1 MAGTMRA
8 WAVSTPGPIDSGPL
22 VPIER
27 DIPEPGRGQL
37 RLRVLACGVCRTDLH
52 LAEGDLPPRRPLVI
66 PGHEIVGMVDSL
78 GPEASRYAVGDRVG
92 AAWLAHTDGTCRF
105 CLADKENLCLA
116 PTFTG
121 WDIDGG
127 YAQFVVV
134 NEAYVYTLPT
144 QFDDVDVAPLLCAGI
159 IGYRALRQS
168 RLPEEGRLGIY
179 GFGGSAHLTAQVAIA
194 EGASVHVRT
203 RSPEARELATS
214 LGASSVGDTD
224 DPLPEPL
231 DSSILFAP
239 VGTIVPTALASL
251 DRGGTLAVAGIY
263 LSDIPSL
270 NYEEHLFQ
278 ERTLRSVTANTRRDG
293 RDFLEAAAMIGVK
306 ISVNPYPFSEADRA
320 LADLKHERFTGA
332 AVLVGFDA

>member
-1 MAGTMRA
+1 MSGTMRA
-8 WAVSTPGPIDSGPL
+8 WAVSTPGPVDSGPL

-27 DIPEPGRGQL
+27 EIPEPGQGQIRL
-37 RLRVLACGVCRTDLH
+37 RLLACGVCRTDLH

-66 PGHEIVGMVDSL
+66 PGHEIVGVVDAL
-78 GPEASRYAVGDRVG
+78 GRDTSRYALGDRVG
-92 AAWLAHTDGTCRF
+92 GAWLAHTCGKCRF
-105 CLADKENLCLA
+105 CLADKENLCLQ

-127 YAQFVVV
+127 YAQYVVV
-134 NEAYVYTLPT
+134 HEDYVYSLPE
-144 QFDDVDVAPLLCAGI
+144 QFGDVDVAPLLCAGI

-203 RSPEARELATS
+203 RSVEARELATS
-214 LGASSVGDTD
+214 LGALTVGDTD

-231 DSSILFAP
+231 DASILFAP
-239 VGTIVPTALASL
+239 VGAIVPTALASL
-251 DRGGTLAVAGIY
+251 DRGGTLAIAGIY
-263 LSDIPSL
+263 LSDVPSL
-270 NYEEHLFQ
+270 NYERHLFQ
-278 ERTLRSVTANTRRDG
+278 ERTLRSVTANTREDG

-306 ISVNPYPFSEADRA
+306 ISVNPYSFSEADRA
-320 LADLKHERFTGA
+320 LADLKYERFTGA
-332 AVLVGFDA
+332 AVLVDFDS